1 MICRWCDLAII
12 VPLHSRSNQP
22 GENPCMRRAI
32 DTLLTFWYRI
42 YCVLGVN

>member
-22 GENPCMRRAI
+22 GENPCTRRAI
-32 DTLLTFWYRI
+32 DTLLTFWYTEFM
-42 YCVLGVN
+42 VS